1 MNKIFLQGICYDQ
14 KSSFQQGPAEA
25 PPLIRERFHSDAY
38 NSFAENGVDMKELN
52 IEDKG
57 DFKIESYFDIEKLTL
72 QHLQEGGKVFTLG
85 GDHSITYP
93 ILKAYH
99 QFFPAIHILHI
110 DAHGDLYHEFEG
122 DHYSHACPFARIME
136 SQLAVELVQIGIRTL
151 TTHQRKQIQQFG
163 VKTYEMKDFDV
174 RKLPELTAPVYVS
187 LDMDALDPAYAPGVS
202 HQEAGGFSTRE
213 LINLIHQIKVPI
225 IGADVV
231 EYNPRFDQGGI
242 TAAAAAKLMKELLAK
257 M

>member
-1 MNKIFLQGICYDQ
+1 MKKILLQGICYDQ
-14 KSSFQQGPAEA
+14 KSSFQQGPSQA
-25 PPLIRERFHSDAY
+25 PSLIRERFYSEAY
-38 NSFAENGVDMKELN
+38 NSFAENGVDMEELN

-72 QHLQEGGKVFTLG
+72 QHLKEGGKVFTLG

-93 ILKAYH
+93 ILKAYY
-99 QFFPAIHILHI
+99 QIYSAIHILHI

-122 DHYSHACPFARIME
+122 DPYSHACPFARIME
-136 SQLAVELVQIGIRTL
+136 NQLASRLVQIGIRTL
-151 TTHQRKQIQQFG
+151 TTHQREQIQKFG
-163 VKTYEMKDFDV
+163 VETYEMKDFDV
-174 RKLPELTAPVYVS
+174 RKLPKLTAPVYVS
-187 LDMDALDPAYAPGVS
+187 LDIDALDPAYAPGVS

-213 LINLIHQIKVPI
+213 LINLLHQIQVPV
-225 IGADVV
+225 IGADLV